1 MSRSTFLRIFDSQYS
16 LLEDGQ
22 VKRLQLWEQR
32 KKNGRYTFHINRKH
46 SLLQEIKKQLDEQ
59 GTAALS
65 AYLALVENLAP
76 FMLSGAADALQKNS
90 SVNAADHNSLEY
102 QMEVNEL
109 KEYISLFLSR
119 GFSKEETKT
128 TLLDMSNFRHL
139 RQEIIKMVEEA

>member
-1 MSRSTFLRIFDSQYS
+1 
-16 LLEDGQ
+16 
-22 VKRLQLWEQR
+22 
-32 KKNGRYTFHINRKH
+32 
-46 SLLQEIKKQLDEQ
+46 
-59 GTAALS
+59 
-65 AYLALVENLAP
+65 
-76 FMLSGAADALQKNS
+76 MLSGAADALQKNS
-90 SVNAADHNSLEY
+90 SVNTADHNSLEY